1 MKMANILIGYD
12 LNKTGKDYASLI
24 KAIKALGL
32 YWWHCLDSTWIVKTD
47 FDTVA
52 VRDALAKHIDSNDEL
67 LVVDITAGSAAW
79 TGFDSDC
86 SSWLKN
92 NL

>member
-1 MKMANILIGYD
+1 MTNILIGYD

-24 KAIKALGL
+24 KAIKALGSD
-32 YWWHCLDSTWIVKTD
+32 WWHCLDSTWIIKTD
-47 FDTVA
+47 LDTVA
-52 VRDALAKHIDSNDEL
+52 ARDSLAKHIDGNDEL